1 MDKESK
7 AEAEKP
13 DDEDQAILA
22 FSYAQPGNDGAPVDV
37 VEDPSKKAAE
47 AQADAELADL
57 YTNPA
62 TAAFANLVAPQSV
75 TLAQTA
81 SASQVDA
88 KSKNQAEAENA

>member
-37 VEDPSKKAAE
+37 VEDPGKKAAE
-47 AQADAELADL
+47 A
-57 YTNPA
+57 
-62 TAAFANLVAPQSV
+62 
-75 TLAQTA
+75 
-81 SASQVDA
+81 
-88 KSKNQAEAENA
+88 